1 MTSQLSLIA
10 ACLGAV
16 SGAVVSVNLT
26 VDAYHFATAD
36 TPVKFFTRAYNGQ
49 LPGPVIRVSQGDT
62 LRIQLTNRLG
72 ADIDGPLNTFH
83 SANTT
88 NLHLHGLHI
97 SPTGASD
104 DIFRRV
110 RPNSTALYEYAN
122 LFRLHTSRKKLT
134 SFAHVTAGTISLRTT
149 HLALSGMVPALAR
162 QFQPQN

>member
-110 RPNSTALYEYAN
+110 RPNSTALYEYGN
-122 LFRLHTSRKKLT
+122 LSDCTQAAKLT
-134 SFAHVTAGTISLRTT
+134 SFAHVTAGTISLLTT

-162 QFQPQN
+162 RFQPQN